1 MNTVLTAEA
10 FRFEQDELVP
20 ASGPWD
26 FTPAVEQRREWSFAR
41 SLLQHAG
48 LAATLAISPMTFG
61 ADPWFA
67 DRRRQAALTLGATFD
82 AIAGRPI
89 SILEFRKA
97 LDVAHRIGAT
107 VMNTHFDKPP
117 KFFAD
122 HLMTN
127 RELGPAR

>member
-1 MNTVLTAEA
+1 MNSVLTAEA

-41 SLLQHAG
+41 SLFQHAG
-48 LAATLAISPMTFG
+48 LAAMLAVSPMTFG

-89 SILEFRKA
+89 SILEARQIA
-97 LDVAHRIGAT
+97 LQILARAEQERSR
-107 VMNTHFDKPP
+107 
-117 KFFAD
+117 FAEAEARRGID
-122 HLMTN
+122 W
-127 RELGPAR
+127 ELDQ